1 MAKTVAVLLVLILAI
16 LTVPQANG
24 QGEAGKFGLGV
35 ILSAPTS
42 SYLFK
47 YWVTSNSA
55 LELGGSFYQI
65 KPKHRSATTQWG
77 IGLGYL
83 QHLVEEDCSPY
94 LGVRLEMMRLKDYSD
109 YGGGVVVGIGK
120 FFGRR
125 FSVGGELQ
133 LTLWKTDDEFS
144 PKGFTNKSTV
154 VSTVGLG
161 FLHFYFK

>member
-16 LTVPQANG
+16 LNVPQANG

-55 LELGGSFYQI
+55 LELSGTFYQI
-65 KPKHRSATTQWG
+65 KPKHRGATTEWG

-83 QHLVEEDCSPY
+83 QHLSGGDCSPY

-109 YGGGVVVGIGK
+109 YGGGVVGGVEK

-133 LTLWKTDDEFS
+133 LTIWRTDEDFS
-144 PKGFTNKSTV
+144 PQGLPNKSV
-154 VSTVGLG
+154 VISTMALSL
-161 FLHFYFK
+161 LHFYFK